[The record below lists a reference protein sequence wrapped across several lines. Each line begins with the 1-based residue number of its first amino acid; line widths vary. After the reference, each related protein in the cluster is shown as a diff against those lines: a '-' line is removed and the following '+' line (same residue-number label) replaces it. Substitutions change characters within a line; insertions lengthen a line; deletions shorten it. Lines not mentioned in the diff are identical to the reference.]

1 MTIGSA
7 KEMAQKAVNV
17 VQGFFD
23 GLGEKETGHLPEVLK
38 SSGTWMAVS
47 DASILAIFFLSEAE
61 QKRIDR
67 HKEKGWHPFPG
78 LVISESQRPA
88 DQRAA
93 YNIRGPYRFYS
104 SKRSSNMFAFCISR
118 DSSLTVVDHIHH
130 IVDASGNRFTYT
142 VDLAFILGLQE
153 DEEWP
158 RVKPRLSELLDYSM
172 GVWKEP

>member
-7 KEMAQKAVNV
+7 EVIAQEAVKV

-23 GLGEKETGHLPEVLK
+23 GLGEKETGLLPEALK

-47 DASILAIFFLSEAE
+47 DGSILAIFFLTEAE

-67 HKEKGWHPFPG
+67 HKKKGWHPFPG
-78 LVISESQRPA
+78 FMISESQRPA
-88 DQRAA
+88 DQRAT

-118 DSSLTVVDHIHH
+118 NASLTVVDHLHH
-130 IVDASGNRFTYT
+130 IVDASGNSFTYA

-153 DEEWP
+153 DEQWP